1 MITRKVKFIDVLGSS
16 VSSRREQG
24 APCDCAGRAP
34 PVDILLIVTLIA
46 GRESLGRN
54 AIVTLDKSE
63 IRRRARAF
71 AKTWE
76 AATSEQADK
85 QSFWDDFF
93 KVFDIQRRQV
103 AVYEAIAK
111 RASTGRLG
119 WVDLL
124 WPGQMAVEHKP
135 AGESLKEA
143 MNQLIDYLPSIPAAE
158 QPWLLVVSDFAR
170 FEWHNFDTGAS
181 GSFSLAAFADH
192 LELFWWLAGYQIE
205 HRDYSDEVAANLTAT
220 RLLADI
226 YDALVSSNY
235 RLTDAREWVTRL
247 LFCLFADDAGVW
259 DRAAFHSY
267 VSLHTAQDGH
277 DLGDVISRI
286 FRVLDTDPDDRPGS
300 LDEDLDQFTYIN
312 GDLFA
317 NDLWPVTG
325 NPVLRSAV
333 LLACKF
339 DWSVISPAI
348 FGSLFQNVVTK
359 RERRQLGAH
368 YTTEQNILRTIRP
381 LFLDELEAE
390 LAAATTQPKL
400 RAFHDKLAEL
410 TFFDPA
416 CGCGN
421 FLVIAYREI
430 RRLETECLR
439 RLAVKEKRTG
449 QLAVRLDL
457 LCKVRVDHFY
467 GIEIEEFPAR
477 IARTALY
484 LIDHLENERVSV
496 EFGEH
501 YIRFPI
507 PAAPH
512 IQIGNA
518 LLDDWNELLPSADCN
533 YIFGN
538 PPFAGQKTRKADQTA
553 DLRRVWGPGFAR
565 WLDYVTGWYRQAAD
579 YVAKSGA
586 KAAFVSTNSITQG
599 EQVARVWQ
607 TMLDKRMEI
616 DFAHRTFAW
625 TSEARGRAH
634 VHVVIVGFSAVGKKS
649 RRVIF
654 DYPDIKKDPVP
665 EPAAHINPYLLD
677 APDVLVE
684 SATTPMSPS
693 LPAVQYGN
701 KPSDGGHLIIKP
713 EDLPRTDDSATKYI
727 RPFIGAHDLTH
738 DRQRFCIWME
748 EPDPR
753 AVRESEWLR
762 TRLAAVKQ
770 FRADSTA
777 ADTQKLAL
785 RPWRFFRIPQPSVPY
800 IAIPRHVTQTREW
813 FTVAYE
819 SPQVIASDA
828 LFTVVDPDGLL
839 FPILSSAMFTAWL
852 RTIGGRIK
860 SDLRFSGPMVYN
872 TFPLPALSKEQRADI
887 IATGKGL
894 ISARESHP
902 GANLADLYDP
912 LSTPDDIRVAHRAID
927 RAVDRVFTTRGRPST
942 VTDRMRILF
951 PAYEAMQGRL

>member
-1 MITRKVKFIDVLGSS
+1 MVPF
-16 VSSRREQG
+16 
-24 APCDCAGRAP
+24 
-34 PVDILLIVTLIA
+34 VTLA
-46 GRESLGRN
+46 MGKDSRGRD
-54 AIVTLDKSE
+54 AIVTLEKSE
-63 IRRRARAF
+63 IRQWARVF

-76 AATSEQADK
+76 GATSEQSDK
-85 QSFWDDFF
+85 HAFWDDFF
-93 KVFDIQRRQV
+93 SVFGVQRRQV
-103 AVYEAIAK
+103 ATYEAIAK
-111 RASTGRLG
+111 RASTGRHG

-124 WPGQMAVEHKP
+124 WPGQMAVEHKS
-135 AGESLKEA
+135 AGTSLEAA
-143 MNQLIDYLPSIPAAE
+143 MNQLIDYLPSLPAAE
-158 QPWLLVVSDFAR
+158 HPWLLVVSDFAR
-170 FEWHNFDTGAS
+170 FEWRNLETGAS
-181 GSFSLAAFADH
+181 GTFLLAEFADH
-192 LELFWWLAGYQIE
+192 LELFWWLAGYQVE
-205 HRDYSDEVAANLTAT
+205 HRDYGDEVAANLTAT
-220 RLLADI
+220 QLLADV
-226 YDALVSSNY
+226 YDALISSDY
-235 RLTDAREWVTRL
+235 PLADAREWVTRL

-267 VSLHTAQDGH
+267 LSLHTAQDGH
-277 DLGDVISRI
+277 DLGDVILRI
-286 FRVLDTDPDDRPGS
+286 FRVLNTAPDQRPGN

-317 NDLWPVTG
+317 NDLWAVTG
-325 NPVLRSAV
+325 TPVLRSAL

-348 FGSLFQNVVTK
+348 FGSLFQNVMTK

-368 YTTEQNILRTIRP
+368 YTTEQNILRTLRP
-381 LFLDELEAE
+381 LFLDDLEAE

-400 RAFHDKLAEL
+400 RAFHDKLANL

-439 RLAVKEKRTG
+439 RLAVKENKTG
-449 QLAVRLDL
+449 QRAVSLEL

-484 LIDHLENERVSV
+484 LIDHLENELVSA

-518 LLDDWNELLPSADCN
+518 LQDDWNKLLPAEDCN
-533 YIFGN
+533 YVFGN
-538 PPFAGQKTRKADQTA
+538 PPFAGQKTRKTDQTA
-553 DLRRVWGPGFAR
+553 DMRQVWGPGFAR
-565 WLDYVTGWYRQAAD
+565 WLDYVTGWYRLAAD
-579 YVAKSGA
+579 YTANSGA

-599 EQVARVWQ
+599 EQVARVWR
-607 TMLDKRMEI
+607 TMLDKNIEI

-625 TSEARGRAH
+625 TSEARGKAH
-634 VHVVIVGFSAVGKKS
+634 VHVVIVGFSAVGQKS
-649 RRVIF
+649 RRIIF

-665 EPAAHINPYLLD
+665 ETAAHINPYLLD
-677 APDVLVE
+677 APDVIVE
-684 SATTPMSPS
+684 SVTTPISPS

-701 KPSDGGHLIIKP
+701 KPSDGGHLIVKP
-713 EDLPRTDDSATKYI
+713 EELPPTDDPATKYI

-738 DRQRFCIWME
+738 DEQRFCIWME
-748 EPDPR
+748 EPDPD

-777 ADTQKLAL
+777 ADTQKLAS
-785 RPWRFFRIPQPSVPY
+785 RPWRFFRIPQPTVPY

-819 SPQVIASDA
+819 SPGVIASDA
-828 LFTVVDPDGLL
+828 LFTVVDPDGFL

-852 RTIGGRIK
+852 RTVGGRIK

-872 TFPLPALSKEQRADI
+872 TFPLPKLSSEQRDGI
-887 IATGKGL
+887 IAAGKGL
-894 ISARESHP
+894 ISARKRHP
-902 GANLADLYDP
+902 GKHLADLYDP
-912 LSTPDDIRVAHRAID
+912 LSTPDNIRLAHRAID
-927 RAVDRVFTTRGRPST
+927 RAVDRVFTPRGRPCT

-951 PAYEAMQGRL
+951 PAYEEMQGQLMRAAPVGRRPRNSAKTGD